1 MIPISVCLPVYNRAK
16 YIGECIES
24 ILQQTFTDFELL
36 IVDDGS
42 TDETCDV
49 ILSYNDP
56 RIRLILGEH
65 DYIGSCNRLYDE
77 AKGKYIARMDS
88 DDLMLPNRLRIQYE
102 YMESHPEVDILG
114 GGAIFFNEENDA
126 ETIYNKLPQ

>member
-1 MIPISVCLPVYNRAK
+1 MIPISVCLTVYNRAK

-56 RIRLILGEH
+56 RIRLIRGEH

-88 DDLMLPNRLRIQYE
+88 DDLMLPNRLRIQVE
-102 YMESHPEVDILG
+102 
-114 GGAIFFNEENDA
+114 A
-126 ETIYNKLPQ
+126 T